1 MSYATSGGVD
11 TSKSGTML
19 AGSGVAALAVA
30 SVATVGG
37 GALDKRTEG
46 LGGERIV
53 GTRESRKAAARIG
66 LHASIGVTATE
77 IDEIDQL
84 GAAAWLDRQMAVPN
98 DGTSVEFFSTRGL
111 DRIDQNG
118 HWRNEAYFDSM
129 IWAHLFEGGNAVR
142 KRMALALS
150 EIFVVSLAG
159 IEPMWRAHAA
169 GAYWDLLNAH
179 AFSNFRTLLEAV
191 TLSPAMG
198 QYLNMKGNKAADPS
212 TGRMP
217 DENFAREIMQ
227 LFTIGLFELN
237 LDGSRVLVAG
247 QPVPTYSNTD
257 VEGLAKVFTGFD
269 LDYFGLQIVASPF
282 PGPPVPDVQVV
293 RRPMTSRPNRWSPQ
307 QTVSTHSLEEK
318 RFLGRVI
325 QPGTGPDQS
334 LKLALDWLANHQNV
348 APFISK
354 QLIQRLVTSNPSSS
368 YVMRVASVFNNNG
381 SGVRGDLAAVFKAI
395 ILDPEAVDPSGVA
408 NPFFGKVREPML
420 RFAQWGRTFRA
431 RSVTGA
437 WSIRPMNPETL
448 LNQSPFRSPSVFNFF
463 RPDYVPPRSQAAANG
478 MAAPELQIATD
489 NAVANYVN
497 VIYRTV
503 YENGFWSEILKA
515 NYEYEISIAS
525 DALKLLD
532 HLDLIITAGQL
543 SQFTRST
550 VFDVV
555 NNISLSGLNPGT
567 AILERVR
574 QAVVLIMCSNDYLVQ
589 K

>member
-1 MSYATSGGVD
+1 
-11 TSKSGTML
+11 ML
-19 AGSGVAALAVA
+19 AGGGASALAAVSIVTAAA
-30 SVATVGG
+30 SALSPSTEDSGG
-37 GALDKRTEG
+37 N
-46 LGGERIV
+46 RIV
-53 GTRESRKAAARIG
+53 GTKESRKAAARVG
-66 LHASIGVTATE
+66 LHASIGVTAAE

-84 GAAAWLDRQMAVPN
+84 GAAAWLDRQMALPN
-98 DGTSVEFFSTRGL
+98 DGTSVEFFSNRGL

-169 GAYWDLLNAH
+169 GAYWDILNAH
-179 AFSNFRTLLEAV
+179 AFSDFRTLLEAV

-198 QYLNMKGNKAADPS
+198 QYLNMKGSRASDPS
-212 TGRMP
+212 TGRVP

-237 LDGSRVLVAG
+237 LDGSRVLVNG
-247 QPVPTYSNTD
+247 QPVPTYSNAD

-269 LDYFGLQIVASPF
+269 LDYSGLQIVASPI
-282 PGPPVPDVQVV
+282 PGPPVPEVQVV
-293 RRPMTSRPNRWSPQ
+293 RRPMTSRPRSWNPQ
-307 QTVSTHSLEEK
+307 QTVSTHSVEEK

-325 QPGTGPDQS
+325 QPGTGPDRS
-334 LKLALDWLANHQNV
+334 LKLTLDWLANHQNV

-368 YVMRVASVFNNNG
+368 YVMRVATVFNDNG

-431 RSVTGA
+431 RSTTGA

-503 YENGFWSEILKA
+503 YENGYWSEVLKA
-515 NYEYEISIAS
+515 NYEYEIGIAS

-532 HLDLIITAGQL
+532 HLDLILTAGQL
-543 SQFTRST
+543 SEFTRAT

-555 NNISLSGLNPGT
+555 NNISVSGLDPVPSL
-567 AILERVR
+567 LERVR